1 MLARYT
7 STAGGLFKLSPARK
21 SLLLRPSVITPLRSL
36 PLYRF
41 NGTIASQADAEK
53 PAKAVDGSS
62 VEHPSRD
69 EATSIPDAE
78 KSDDVEKT
86 TGVIEQED
94 PRQGLVYYDRIYPFL
109 FRVWWLRQAANL
121 LLQRTKDNV
130 VAAIKEQSIPEG
142 LAVKIDK
149 FLPREKDGGVFL
161 SYTVTD
167 PALTVDK
174 ADEKML
180 EMLNANAKRSWFNM
194 FQKMRMFPVKGTPW
208 LEDLRRTSTNKLK
221 VEFEGA
227 DLSQEA
233 LYLLFRRY
241 GPIIDIVPPAPGTK
255 DIPRSAIVIFSHFR
269 DAATAR
275 NCVNGVKLGETKVH
289 ILYQAYDHRN
299 IIASWVMDHPRI
311 VIPILV
317 ALLAGLAVIIFE
329 PIRTFFIRK
338 KICGKAAF
346 DDYKIVRQLRRAWRQ
361 SWGFLGDVT
370 GGMVG
375 SSSGRRYGQDQEAEH
390 LWDDRAKSADTLKQW
405 VNEGVNTFIVVNGP
419 RGSGKQNLVM
429 DHALPGRANVF
440 SIDCDQLIKSRSDSQ
455 FLTNA
460 SKVLGYFPVFPW
472 MNSVAM
478 FMDTIAQGLTGQ
490 KTGFAESDETQFKNM
505 LTTAAIAITQTAL
518 ENKKSV
524 LEKTAAA
531 EKSVGVDSVVAA
543 SQDGNE
549 NASVMSDET
558 FLQLHPEERP
568 VVVIKHFLGRSET
581 RRWVYSQIAEWAGS
595 LVTSNV
601 AHVIFITA
609 DVSYDKILSNQL
621 PNQVFKKL
629 TIGDANKESAK
640 DYILKQCAEQEKLV
654 DRALKEQQNQED
666 DSEQPEKVSENLHRI
681 SFDGDELDRALD
693 PLGGRMTD
701 LQSFSRRLKSGEQP
715 LSAVLDMID
724 QSCVEIVQMYLLKES
739 PEWTRDQVWTLIK
752 SLAGVGLKH
761 RTEKD
766 KARMSRNDLLL
777 DIDTDASVPL
787 GVLIQN
793 ANFKTLDQQKAIR
806 ALERA
811 EMITTM
817 SKNGRLTS
825 IKSGRPIYLAAF
837 TALLCDKGLSAYV
850 ESSMLE
856 GAMAKEDAKIG
867 KYEEELERLNKVGSN
882 WRTKDRVNYISDK
895 LYESQK
901 KLMEM
906 ETRLNEQKAILAT
919 IPTK

>member
-1 MLARYT
+1 MLARYKGP
-7 STAGGLFKLSPARK
+7 AGSLFKLSTARSK
-21 SLLLRPSVITPLRSL
+21 LILRQPGIASASRLAL
-36 PLYRF
+36 CRF
-41 NGTIASQADAEK
+41 NGTVASPPEAEK
-53 PAKAVDGSS
+53 SAKTVDGSS
-62 VEHPSRD
+62 VEHPSKD
-69 EATSIPDAE
+69 EATSIPEAE

-94 PRQGLVYYDRIYPFL
+94 PRQGLVYYDRVYPFL

-130 VAAIKEQSIPEG
+130 VTAIKEQSIPDS
-142 LAVKIDK
+142 LPVKIDK

-161 SYTVTD
+161 SYTVVD
-167 PALTVDK
+167 PTLSVEK
-174 ADEKML
+174 ADEQML
-180 EMLNANAKRSWFNM
+180 EKLNANARRSWFNM

-221 VEFEGA
+221 VEFEGP

-241 GPIIDIVPPAPGTK
+241 GPIIDIIPPAPGSK
-255 DIPRSAIVIFSHFR
+255 DIPRSAIVAFSHFR

-289 ILYQAYDHRN
+289 ILYQPYDHRN
-299 IIASWVMDHPRI
+299 IIASWIMDHPRI

-346 DDYKIVRQLRRAWRQ
+346 DDYKIVRQLRKAWRE

-375 SSSGRRYGQDQEAEH
+375 RRYGEDAEAEH
-390 LWDDRAKSADTLKQW
+390 LWDDRAKSAEVLKQW

-429 DHALPGRANVF
+429 DHALRGRANVL

-455 FLTNA
+455 FLSNA

-478 FMDTIAQGLTGQ
+478 FMDTIVQGLTGQ

-518 ENKKSV
+518 ENKRSV
-524 LEKTAAA
+524 LEKTAIA
-531 EKSVGVDSVVAA
+531 EKSVGADSIIAA
-543 SQDGNE
+543 SQDGGND
-549 NASVMSDET
+549 NGASMSDET

-568 VVVIKHFLGRSET
+568 VIVIKHFLGRSEN
-581 RRWVYSQIAEWAGS
+581 RRWVYSQIAEWAAS

-629 TIGDANKESAK
+629 TIGDANKESAR

-654 DRALKEQQNQED
+654 DRALKEQQ
-666 DSEQPEKVSENLHRI
+666 DSENEVVGDQTEKVSESLHHI
-681 SFDGDELDRALD
+681 SFDDAELDKALD

-701 LQSFSRRLKSGEQP
+701 LQAFSRRLKSGEQP

-739 PEWTRDQVWTLIK
+739 SEWTRDQVWTLIK

-761 RTEKD
+761 RSEKER
-766 KARMSRNDLLL
+766 ARMSRSEILL
-777 DIDTDASVPL
+777 DIDTDAAVPL

-793 ANFKTLDQQKAIR
+793 GNFKTLEQQKAIT

-856 GAMAKEDAKIG
+856 GAMAKEDAKIA
-867 KYEEELERLNKVGSN
+867 KYEEELERLNNVGSN
-882 WRTKDRVNYISDK
+882 WRTKDRINYVGDK

-901 KLMEM
+901 KLMAM
-906 ETRLNEQKAILAT
+906 ETKLNEQRTILAT
-919 IPTK
+919 ISTK